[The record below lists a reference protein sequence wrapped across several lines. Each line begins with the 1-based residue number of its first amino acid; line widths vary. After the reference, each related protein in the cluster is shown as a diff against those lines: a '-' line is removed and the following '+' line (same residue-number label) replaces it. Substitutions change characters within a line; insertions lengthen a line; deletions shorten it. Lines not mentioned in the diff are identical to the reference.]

1 MWSTSQPEI
10 PRCFL
15 GDEWPP
21 VGEKCAPAVD
31 LRAGGQN
38 TFPFPDHDDSPTRAH
53 GSGHT
58 TERDRPSALHR
69 ARALATTRATT
80 AASFLRSMSPSA
92 AVARA
97 APSPHAAAVARR
109 LSRGGGIRGCR
120 ARSTRTALTLTR
132 TATGRDA
139 ASGGSGADEEGTFRE
154 FHRDERGRVIDSD
167 GNPVAAPENGWVA
180 EMEKEWAATGYDE
193 RFFDD
198 DWDEINPANGNP
210 ATGEKTKPEPVFPF
224 KDIKDSEWRE
234 TVTWEDEAAD
244 DALYVESGPAAG
256 PGPTRAP
263 PPPDLDPS
271 PAAVVRGKTSA
282 NDDAQHVD
290 HHHPDDPGR
299 ASFHDLTEA
308 QEAAIMGFASG
319 LDAGDGEAEPEGP
332 PAVLLAGF
340 RAEEIPRVRELL
352 DELGGHDVP
361 VLPVAQ
367 AYLERP
373 LIDALRIPEP
383 DWERPRSDASF
394 GVRGGDFGSRRCV
407 VFSGLDRGE
416 MAIIVSAIEARG
428 LPRLITVV
436 VTSENCEKSLGEALA
451 VAVRDARN
459 DARRKEETRVP
470 KSAADLEAAMRA
482 VAAAAAAENLSA
494 AELVQREI
502 DRQDALAADE
512 AAALSARNER
522 ATRAERH
529 MEKLKQEYVERAR
542 ARAAAEAA
550 IGNAPGEDPNPAG
563 WPTLEDVEASA
574 AKAENLNV
582 DDVLRASGADGDAL
596 EAMVREALRES
607 ERASASAAEKKT
619 AAPEKKVV
627 GADDEKDPFPDA
639 KENRTPPLDAVEG
652 REVEIDPTRWSERV
666 DASVRRETADV
677 DAASVAA
684 NEKKYAK
691 HARDEDE
698 NGQKKVSSSGSGPIG
713 EPSAAQPNPL
723 SSRRGVRD
731 AAASGPPLARA
742 GETEPS
748 GREVVEPQV
757 MTRRMLR
764 ELAMR
769 RGVSYAELLARA
781 EAEGVELPED

>member
-1 MWSTSQPEI
+1 
-10 PRCFL
+10 
-15 GDEWPP
+15 
-21 VGEKCAPAVD
+21 
-31 LRAGGQN
+31 
-38 TFPFPDHDDSPTRAH
+38 
-53 GSGHT
+53 
-58 TERDRPSALHR
+58 
-69 ARALATTRATT
+69 
-80 AASFLRSMSPSA
+80 
-92 AVARA
+92 
-97 APSPHAAAVARR
+97 
-109 LSRGGGIRGCR
+109 
-120 ARSTRTALTLTR
+120 
-132 TATGRDA
+132 
-139 ASGGSGADEEGTFRE
+139 
-154 FHRDERGRVIDSD
+154 
-167 GNPVAAPENGWVA
+167 
-180 EMEKEWAATGYDE
+180 MEKEWAATGHDE

-198 DWDEINPANGNP
+198 DWDEINPRTAIP
-210 ATGEKTKPEPVFPF
+210 RRAKTKPSRCSRSRTSKTAVA
-224 KDIKDSEWRE
+224 E

-282 NDDAQHVD
+282 SANDDARRVD
-290 HHHPDDPGR
+290 HRHTDDPGR

-319 LDAGDGEAEPEGP
+319 LDERDGEAEPEGP

-373 LIDALRIPEP
+373 LIDALQIPEP

-482 VAAAAAAENLSA
+482 VDAAAAAENLSA

-627 GADDEKDPFPDA
+627 GADDEKDPLPDA
-639 KENRTPPLDAVEG
+639 RDDRTPPLDAVEG

-684 NEKKYAK
+684 NEKTYAK

>member
-1 MWSTSQPEI
+1 MAARLARIARRPSMGARPAKTLFRPRRFAGTS
-10 PRCFL
+10 
-15 GDEWPP
+15 
-21 VGEKCAPAVD
+21 A
-31 LRAGGQN
+31 
-38 TFPFPDHDDSPTRAH
+38 

-97 APSPHAAAVARR
+97 APSQHAEAVARR
-109 LSRGGGIRGCR
+109 LGRGGGIRGCR
-120 ARSTRTALTLTR
+120 ARPTRTALTLTR

-198 DWDEINPANGNP
+198 DWDEINPANVN
-210 ATGEKTKPEPVFPF
+210 AENAEKPNPEPVFPF

-256 PGPTRAP
+256 PGPIATTP
-263 PPPDLDPS
+263 PPNLDPS
-271 PAAVVRGKTSA
+271 PAHVVRGKASA
-282 NDDAQHVD
+282 NDVTGHVRD
-290 HHHPDDPGR
+290 HRHPDDPD

-319 LDAGDGEAEPEGP
+319 LDAGDGDDEPEGP

-361 VLPVAQ
+361 VVPVAQ
-367 AYLERP
+367 TYLERR
-373 LIDALRIPEP
+373 LIDALKIPEP
-383 DWERPRSDASF
+383 DWESPRSDATF

-416 MAIIVSAIEARG
+416 MAIIVSAIESRG
-428 LPRLITVV
+428 LPRLVTAV

-451 VAVRDARN
+451 LAVRDARS
-459 DARRKEETRVP
+459 DARRKEETSL

-482 VAAAAAAENLSA
+482 VDAAAAAETLSA
-494 AELVQREI
+494 ADLVQREI

-512 AAALSARNER
+512 AAALNARNER

-563 WPTLEDVEASA
+563 WPTLENVEASA

-607 ERASASAAEKKT
+607 ERASASGAEKQTEKT
-619 AAPEKKVV
+619 AAPKKKGV
-627 GADDEKDPFPDA
+627 GADDEKDPLPDA
-639 KENRTPPLDAVEG
+639 QENRTPPLEAVEG
-652 REVEIDPTRWSERV
+652 YEVEIDPTRWSERV

-677 DAASVAA
+677 DKNASVAA
-684 NEKKYAK
+684 REKTDAE
-691 HARDEDE
+691 AFDEDE
-698 NGQKKVSSSGSGPIG
+698 NGEKRSSSVSGPIG

-731 AAASGPPLARA
+731 AAAAGPPPERA
-742 GETEPS
+742 GETEPKES

-781 EAEGVELPED
+781 EAEGLELPEE